1 MEQYTRHERVKYN
14 RTKFRQAS
22 IWNMCIQV
30 TSDGTPS
37 AHSIGCQEQKT
48 QQIHDEGREISR
60 DEQWWI
66 IVAMMNRSP
75 AAAASRIG
83 KMSGVYVGLVRFPP
97 RCRRSVRKRGPSS
110 TRIEDRQA
118 SPIDYILS
126 RCIHHFQKCKS
137 SPRCVEKHQNRQAM
151 LSWMINCVVV
161 CFPEAD
167 CALRRT
173 Q

>member
-1 MEQYTRHERVKYN
+1 MRGSTTIAYT
-14 RTKFRQAS
+14 TLRQAL
-22 IWNMCIQV
+22 IRNMCFQV

-37 AHSIGCQEQKT
+37 ALYRVSGAKT
-48 QQIHDEGREISR
+48 QQIHNEDREISR

-66 IVAMMNRSP
+66 TLAMMNYRL
-75 AAAASRIG
+75 AAAAPRCG
-83 KMSGVYVGLVRFPP
+83 KMRDVYVGLLCLAP
-97 RCRRSVRKRGPSS
+97 RCKRSVRERGPSS